1 MEELKVQEA
10 GYTISEGA
18 NFISRNR
25 IWSNFVSAAKRIL
38 AKSRKVQTTGNL
50 NELLSKAALAL

>member
-10 GYTISEGA
+10 VYAISEGV
-18 NFISRNR
+18 NFILRNR
-25 IWSNFVSAAKRIL
+25 IWFIYASAAKRIL
-38 AKSRKVQTTGNL
+38 AKFRKVQTTGNL